1 MHTFSQIA
9 HKTTSETDELYNFST
24 NINSKNMKFDFCSKA
39 HNHEYVPNLTI
50 PFESD
55 MTNRLMKIFLFMF
68 AVGPID
74 YSIQSKFSYF
84 KKTIDNNFMTTN
96 QRDEFISRFCKIQ
109 RHYWALSRAV
119 YRYKWRKASCR
130 IQNDLILTPIS
141 ESQHNVVTIFQ
152 NNNKYLFTVSDMRT
166 IIEGALSNSPYM
178 FAHPLAPKNPYNNLP
193 FDKATL
199 YHIYFFMKQG
209 NFVLSNLFHN
219 YFLCDFSLNNF
230 KRENEVIIRKKH
242 LDHYVKNAPIG
253 DLYLEAIDMLRLHKQ
268 TRRLQIDKDF
278 PASRFVEIMRP
289 YLALYYSQI
298 YSLDLAERD
307 NSEYELKILLRRFAM
322 YNPRFGKKCFRIV
335 KGKPNEM
342 YFLDDHIKFQRI
354 NRCISYQRSH
364 IDFTERDNSDLVDR
378 IIRQSISRE
387 TSIIMQVNDRD
398 PSEEGEVSDNSES
411 NDEGSEDDDDDDESD
426 NDD

>member
-9 HKTTSETDELYNFST
+9 HKTTSQTDELYNFST
-24 NINSKNMKFDFCSKA
+24 NINSKNMKFDFHNKA
-39 HNHEYVPNLTI
+39 YTHEYVPNLTI

-68 AVGPID
+68 AVGPVD

-84 KKTIDNNFMTTN
+84 KKTIDNIFMTAN

-119 YRYKWRKASCR
+119 YRYKWRKAPFR
-130 IQNDLILTPIS
+130 IQTDLILTPIG
-141 ESQHNVVTIFQ
+141 ESQHNVITIFQ

-242 LDHYVKNAPIG
+242 LAHYVKNAPIS
-253 DLYLEAIDMLRLHKQ
+253 DLCIEANCMLRLHKQ
-268 TRRLQIDKDF
+268 SRRLQIDKDF
-278 PASRFVEIMRP
+278 PTSRFVEIMRP

-307 NSEYELKILLRRFAM
+307 NSEYELKILLSRFVI

-335 KGKPNEM
+335 KGKPTEM
-342 YFLDDHIKFQRI
+342 YFLDDHINFQRI
-354 NRCISYQRSH
+354 NRSISYQRSH
-364 IDFTERDNSDLVDR
+364 IDFIEDR
-378 IIRQSISRE
+378 IIRQSTLRE
-387 TSIIMQVNDRD
+387 TSIIMEVNDRD
-398 PSEEGEVSDNSES
+398 PSEEGEVSDDDDES
-411 NDEGSEDDDDDDESD
+411 NDDDSEDDDDESD